1 MEDFFQSGPDPNDKL
16 TLFEDRVR
24 VELNNKY
31 VWFLILEQWTIA
43 KISQKIGS
51 DQMVIAMGDVF

>member
-31 VWFLILEQWTIA
+31 VWFLILEQ
-43 KISQKIGS
+43 
-51 DQMVIAMGDVF
+51 